1 MAAGDEKTFTVKTS
15 KGFVETF
22 RELDEKYEGLKARR
36 DAAIRQGDYEI
47 AEGAAIELTATGSK
61 IQDLIFDEL
70 ECHWGPKL
78 LESRAIPELPDD
90 WRTCVRGRFLEIKYE
105 ERDVYEGS

>member
-15 KGFVETF
+15 KGFVESF
-22 RELDEKYEGLKARR
+22 RKLDETYEGLKARR

-47 AEGAAIELTATGSK
+47 AETAAKELTATGST

-78 LESRAIPELPDD
+78 LESRAMPELPDD

-105 ERDVYEGS
+105 ERDVYEDS